1 MTVHP
6 HVFNLPLEGLRRLTG
21 PVLDKELRVL
31 SRQKRTYWLRGLY
44 PILLVLIVSGAW
56 IVMRIAAKAG
66 PTSLA
71 LSGMDRL
78 ARSVVSAMVWL
89 QFMLCQFMAVVLVSS
104 AMSDEVR
111 RRSLSALMTT
121 PLRPVQILFG
131 KLMGPLMTVWTLLA
145 LSCPFLALVRVWGGI
160 PWEFLVSTLA
170 VTVCVTLCMATLS
183 LLLSLWFERPHKVV
197 LLVLSVVIIGFMSGI
212 LLVRSGWQ
220 FGNKIN
226 PWAVF
231 MGLSM
236 EFHSAGTTGKTGW
249 QEHCLLMLGL
259 ASAFFGICILCL
271 RKRALAHVS
280 SVRRKRSL
288 GVLLRRML
296 RGGRARP
303 EQAIRSVAGAPLLW
317 KELGSAPGP
326 YLLRQI
332 PWIIL
337 LLAILIACLVLPH
350 LLMGG
355 SGQMGVGVYGLT
367 AAAIGLLVMLRT
379 TTMAAWCVA
388 QEKEAQAWPV
398 LLCTT
403 LPDIWI
409 LRHKAL
415 SVIMK
420 NAAGWIALAIASLV
434 YICLIPL
441 WYGDR
446 AYSMGLGAQALG
458 SFVGRFASLYMVT
471 GVGLYFSIRMRSG
484 ALAVA
489 ATLGFL
495 IVSRV
500 LLQFLMIPLVLV
512 IGAVPGVAQGLQYVF
527 LILNPVASVLVGAI
541 MFKLCAK
548 ALRKYVF

>member
-1 MTVHP
+1 V
-6 HVFNLPLEGLRRLTG
+6 G

-31 SRQKRTYWLRGLY
+31 SRQKRTYWLRSLY
-44 PILLVLIVSGAW
+44 PVLLILIVSGAW
-56 IVMRIAAKAG
+56 IFMRIAAKAG
-66 PTSLA
+66 PTALA
-71 LSGMDRL
+71 LSGMDKM

-89 QFMLCQFMAVVLVSS
+89 QFVLCQFMAVVFVSS

-145 LSCPFLALVRVWGGI
+145 LSLPFLALVRVWGGI
-160 PWEFLVSTLA
+160 PWEHLVSTLA

-183 LLLSLWFERPHKVV
+183 LLLSLWIERPHKVV
-197 LLVLSVVIIGFMSGI
+197 LLLFSVVIIGFMSGI

-220 FGNKIN
+220 FGDKIN

-236 EFHSAGTTGKTGW
+236 EFHRAGTTGKTGW

-259 ASAFFGICILCL
+259 AAAFFGICVLCL
-271 RKRALAHVS
+271 RKRALAQAAS
-280 SVRRKRSL
+280 CRRKGGL
-288 GVLLRRML
+288 GMLLRRMI
-296 RGGRARP
+296 RGGQARP
-303 EQAIRSVAGAPLLW
+303 ARAIRPVTGAPLLW
-317 KELGSAPGP
+317 KELGCAPGP

-337 LLAILIACLVLPH
+337 LVAILLACLVLPQ

-355 SGQMGVGVYGLT
+355 SGQMGVGVYSLT
-367 AAAIGLLVMLRT
+367 AGAIGLLVMLRT

-415 SVIMK
+415 SVILK
-420 NAAGWIALAIASLV
+420 NAAGWIALAIGSLV
-434 YICLIPL
+434 HICI
-441 WYGDR
+441 
-446 AYSMGLGAQALG
+446 MGLWNTDRTYPTAMGVYTL
-458 SFVGRFASLYMVT
+458 SSLVGRFASLYMVT

-495 IVSRV
+495 IISRV
-500 LLQFLMIPLVLV
+500 ALQFLMVPLVL
-512 IGAVPGVAQGLQYVF
+512 IFSAVPGFAPGLQYV
-527 LILNPVASVLVGAI
+527 LIIINPIISVGLGAL
-541 MFKLCAK
+541 MFKLSGK